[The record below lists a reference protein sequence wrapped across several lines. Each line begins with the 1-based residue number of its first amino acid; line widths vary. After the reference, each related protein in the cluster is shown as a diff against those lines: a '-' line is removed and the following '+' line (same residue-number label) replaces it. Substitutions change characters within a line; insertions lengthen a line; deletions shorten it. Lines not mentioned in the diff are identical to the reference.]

1 MARHGHARGAR
12 LPEPRLPDRRR
23 PLTQIEASG
32 RAAFEVRRL
41 GAADLDALD
50 RRLPL
55 WNAREYARRLLA
67 QTREQMVQAV
77 AWFADV
83 PGGRGSVL
91 FPEHEEFSTSA
102 IREGCAEARDVFV
115 VRPRRRLGVASAIMA
130 TLEEASR
137 EHGLLRIGLSV
148 ALDEEAAPARS
159 LYERLGYRH
168 AHGPFVSSTNLLGD
182 EGPIAVGAVMTYLVK
197 DL

>member
-1 MARHGHARGAR
+1 
-12 LPEPRLPDRRR
+12 
-23 PLTQIEASG
+23 
-32 RAAFEVRRL
+32 
-41 GAADLDALD
+41 
-50 RRLPL
+50 
-55 WNAREYARRLLA
+55 
-67 QTREQMVQAV
+67 MVQAV

-91 FPEHEEFSTSA
+91 FPEHEEFSTSG
-102 IREGCAEARDVFV
+102 IREGCAEVRDVFV